1 MNSHEPSFPTTWT
14 RNQSCPWNRPLCN
27 TIQVFSFFFFRLS
40 LEASDYYPSFD
51 ATIVRVQRPDGTIVS
66 FKPYCNTNESPRK
79 GGGGRNIDAEEYW
92 KAKKI
97 KEKES
102 DEAFLY

>member
-1 MNSHEPSFPTTWT
+1 M
-14 RNQSCPWNRPLCN
+14 
-27 TIQVFSFFFFRLS
+27 
-40 LEASDYYPSFD
+40 
-51 ATIVRVQRPDGTIVS
+51 RVQRPDGTIVS
-66 FKPYCNTNESPRK
+66 FKPYCRTNESPRK
-79 GGGGRNIDAEEYW
+79 GGGGGGRYVDAEEYW